1 MTVENNQDCW
11 RSRPM
16 MPVKKLAI
24 IVGRFMLQQKGVC
37 SQWGELLIVQA
48 DKRELNFPTTKLATY
63 VHRQSS
69 VQKTHTLLSNVAQKN
84 LGPSLNCASFVNTHL
99 SSLGSILDHISR
111 RVSLCLSVAANAFH
125 PSGRDSILNFVS
137 PNPWPELKK
146 DIHLLMQGSTWFHPS
161 GLWFHCKDC
170 VSKMLPLTCYKLS
183 CSTVTQMLLI
193 KINKL
198 QQSKNPIIV
207 S

>member
-1 MTVENNQDCW
+1 
-11 RSRPM
+11 M

-37 SQWGELLIVQA
+37 SQWVELLIVQA
-48 DKRELNFPTTKLATY
+48 DKRELNFSTTKLATY

-111 RVSLCLSVAANAFH
+111 RVSLCLSVAANVFH
-125 PSGRDSILNFVS
+125 PSGHDSILNFVS
-137 PNPWPELKK
+137 PNP
-146 DIHLLMQGSTWFHPS
+146 
-161 GLWFHCKDC
+161 
-170 VSKMLPLTCYKLS
+170 
-183 CSTVTQMLLI
+183 
-193 KINKL
+193 
-198 QQSKNPIIV
+198 
-207 S
+207 